1 MSRNYSRKLF
11 RYFYLTVSECHVFNE
26 SHMGISLFKIEHF
39 FANIYMNMD
48 DIFMFYWTCKTR
60 CVNYDV
66 LGYNMKPI

>member
-11 RYFYLTVSECHVFNE
+11 RYLTVSECHVFNE

-48 DIFMFYWTCKTR
+48 DIFMFYWTCKIR
-60 CVNYDV
+60 
-66 LGYNMKPI
+66 